1 MAKQK
6 EAVLTKQVQ
15 IEGLE
20 EKTTGCDEAV
30 VDKEKESQRQLS
42 DDEMVD
48 ILESLL

>member
-6 EAVLTKQVQ
+6 EAVLTNQVQ

-20 EKTTGCDEAV
+20 KKITGCDEAV
-30 VDKEKESQRQLS
+30 VDKKKDRQRQLS

-48 ILESLL
+48 VLESLL